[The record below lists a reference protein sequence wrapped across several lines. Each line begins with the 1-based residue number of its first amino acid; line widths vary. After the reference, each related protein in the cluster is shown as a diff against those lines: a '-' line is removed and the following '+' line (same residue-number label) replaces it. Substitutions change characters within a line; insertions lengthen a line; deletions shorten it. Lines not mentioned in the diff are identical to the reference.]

1 MKLWIFNIDAATW
14 KVLFSM
20 FADNGFQEHYYDEEK
35 NKQNVQTFSL
45 TKTFMYLQLYFIQLQ
60 IRLSA
65 FNILS
70 QIPFKSWN

>member
-1 MKLWIFNIDAATW
+1 
-14 KVLFSM
+14 M

-35 NKQNVQTFSL
+35 SKQNVQTFSL

-70 QIPFKSWN
+70 LIPFKSWN